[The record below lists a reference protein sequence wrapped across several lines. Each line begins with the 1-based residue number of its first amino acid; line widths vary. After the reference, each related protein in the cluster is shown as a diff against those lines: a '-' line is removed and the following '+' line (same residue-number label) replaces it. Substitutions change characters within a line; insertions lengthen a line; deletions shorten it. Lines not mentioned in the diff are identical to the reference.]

1 MCKSHASADGLARL
15 LHEAVIGHFK
25 RRQTQLTLKTNI
37 MTVAEFLKKTEV
49 DVTTNKCP
57 LGNQLKADLSHQ
69 KVFIDFNTEVKELT
83 DEEKYQIGR
92 SLILMHIKGRPFLK
106 DELISKMDNL
116 IEEETQNT
124 EQ

>member
-1 MCKSHASADGLARL
+1 
-15 LHEAVIGHFK
+15 
-25 RRQTQLTLKTNI
+25 

-49 DVTTNKCP
+49 DVKTNKCP
-57 LGNQLKADLSHQ
+57 LGNQLKADLSQQ
-69 KVFIDFNTEVKELT
+69 KVFIDFNKEVKELT

-92 SLILMHIKGRPFLK
+92 SLILLHIKERPFFK
-106 DELISKMDNL
+106 EELIIKMDNL

>member
-1 MCKSHASADGLARL
+1 MKSIKSWLIALES
-15 LHEAVIGHFK
+15 
-25 RRQTQLTLKTNI
+25 
-37 MTVAEFLKKTEV
+37 
-49 DVTTNKCP
+49 
-57 LGNQLKADLSHQ
+57 
-69 KVFIDFNTEVKELT
+69 FIDFNKEVKELT

-92 SLILMHIKGRPFLK
+92 SLILMHIKGRPFFK

>member
-1 MCKSHASADGLARL
+1 
-15 LHEAVIGHFK
+15 
-25 RRQTQLTLKTNI
+25 
-37 MTVAEFLKKTEV
+37 MTVTEFLKKTEV

-69 KVFIDFNTEVKELT
+69 KVFIDFGKDVKELT

-92 SLILMHIKGRPFLK
+92 SLFPMMNIGLPFFK

-116 IEEETQNT
+116 IKEELQELKR
-124 EQ
+124 